1 MSGVRV
7 SVRHEDWV
15 DAARDSGNPWSGT
28 AERTSLGGGLA
39 ALPRPDLPPGPRREL
54 VDALHGLHHRVGWP
68 SLRSL
73 ATGAGCS
80 HTTVSSVFSSPR
92 MPSWGVLELIIEA
105 MGGDVAEF
113 HRLWLAASGPEA
125 ATPQSPARIAGRR
138 AEVTAVC
145 RHLETGAGLLLV
157 TGEAGIGKSRLVETA
172 ALSTNGLFVA
182 RGSALPLSAQVPL
195 LPITDALRS
204 VYQADDGEW
213 LKGALADC
221 PSYVPVVMRRL
232 LPELDEAVEG
242 PAVQDDD
249 LWRQRLF
256 SAVASAWTAL
266 AATRPIAV
274 LVEDLHWADSTTL
287 DLLEHLL
294 TVGQGIPI
302 VGTWRRD
309 DLAVRSEVKDWLS
322 RVRRLPRVAELGL
335 GPLNRDGTAEQLA
348 LLTGELPEPATVD
361 GIYRRTAGQPLF
373 TEQLVA
379 YGGEDQQLPELLA
392 DLLDRRLEGLDD
404 HAWRIARV
412 LGVADRPLSDVL
424 LEEVTSLPPTD
435 LAAGLHHLADRR
447 LLRSDTS
454 RVVELRHP
462 LLAEAI
468 RRRLVGPEALDTHR
482 RIAVVLSE
490 AGDCEPAEVAVHW
503 GHADDPRQEIVWR
516 IRAARTAARRF
527 AAVQESEQWLRV
539 LELWPDGT
547 HEAGDPPVTR
557 ARAHIAA
564 MDALKAAMQFD
575 RAADLSAKV
584 TNRLTDVQ
592 PEDRAALLVRAADFR
607 GFRES
612 AVVGLGLVEQALEVL
627 ATLEPSEE
635 YVRALDEQHN
645 QLMLLNRCDEA
656 HQVALEAVRA
666 AESIDIPH
674 LHRQMLSLLA
684 WHEADAGDVARGLQ
698 TVTTAQMLLPAGA
711 DPRGDI
717 RISAFH
723 TDLLL
728 RAGGRADEVE
738 AAGAPGLA
746 AAESAGIAEWQTN
759 RVRSN
764 VSEALTRA
772 GFVGRAAA
780 LIDPLTELPFDQDR
794 WPLHLERAHL
804 DVLRGLPDAA
814 QARLAPLRSDT
825 SSVLHEAGGM
835 LIARIQVVNYVAA
848 IDLWSRI
855 PERAFVLLQEFLD
868 EIVETEIGGL
878 SGPTFVLA
886 ARAAA
891 DLAERDGR
899 PGVARDHHRSALGR
913 LRERA
918 PESLFRSTK
927 RADGPATGE
936 SWRAETA
943 RLSGVASIPLWTHAA
958 SEWDKIDRP
967 HDAAYCRWRGAQ
979 DALTMGE
986 GRTAQRL
993 LHRAAQQAGEHVP
1006 LATAISETGARK
1018 RRTQQRG

>member
-1 MSGVRV
+1 M
-7 SVRHEDWV
+7 
-15 DAARDSGNPWSGT
+15 
-28 AERTSLGGGLA
+28 A

-54 VDALHGLHHRVGWP
+54 VDALHRLHHEVGWP

-73 ATGAGCS
+73 ATEAGCS

-92 MPSWGVLELIIEA
+92 LPSWGVLELIVEA

-113 HRLWLAASGPEA
+113 HRLWLAASGPEG
-125 ATPQSPARIAGRR
+125 ATPEITTRIAGRR
-138 AEVTAVC
+138 AEVAAV
-145 RHLETGAGLLLV
+145 RHHLETGAGLLLV
-157 TGEAGIGKSRLVETA
+157 TGEAGIGKTRLVETA
-172 ALSTNGLFVA
+172 ALSTQGLFVA

-195 LPITDALRS
+195 LTITDALRS
-204 VYQADDGEW
+204 IYQVDDGQW
-213 LKGALADC
+213 LKEVLADC
-221 PSYVPVVMRRL
+221 PSYVPVALCRL
-232 LPELDEAVEG
+232 LPELDETVEA
-242 PAVQDDD
+242 PVVQDDEM
-249 LWRQRLF
+249 WRQRLF
-256 SAVASAWTAL
+256 AAVASTWAGL
-266 AATRPIAV
+266 SATRPLAV

-309 DLAVRSEVKDWLS
+309 DLTVPSEVRDWLA
-322 RVRRLPRVAELGL
+322 RVRRLPRVDELAL
-335 GPLNRDGTAEQLA
+335 GPLTRDGTAEQLA
-348 LLTGELPEPATVD
+348 LLTREQPEPAMVD
-361 GIYRRTAGQPLF
+361 RIYRRTAGQPLF

-379 YGGEDQQLPELLA
+379 HGGDDQLLPDALA

-404 HAWRIARV
+404 HAWQIARV
-412 LGVADRPLSDVL
+412 LGVADRSLADVV
-424 LEEVTSLPPTD
+424 LEQATSLPPVA
-435 LAAGLHHLADRR
+435 LAAGLHRLADRR

-468 RRRLVGPEALDTHR
+468 QRRLVGPEAVETHR
-482 RIAVVLSE
+482 RIAIALTEE
-490 AGDCEPAEVAVHW
+490 ADSEPAEVAVHW
-503 GHADDPRQEIVWR
+503 HHADDPGQEIVWR

-539 LELWPDGT
+539 LELWPGGT
-547 HEAGDPPVTR
+547 QVAGDPPVTQ
-557 ARAHIAA
+557 ARAYIEA

-575 RAADLSAKV
+575 RAADLSAQV
-584 TNRLTDVQ
+584 TSRLTDVQ
-592 PEDRAALLVRAADFR
+592 AEDRAALLVRAADFR

-612 AVVGLGLVEQALEVL
+612 AEVGLGLVEEALEVY
-627 ATLEPSEE
+627 ATLQPSEE
-635 YVRALDEQHN
+635 HVRAMDEHHN

-656 HQVALEAVRA
+656 HGVAMAAVRA
-666 AESIDIPH
+666 AEATGIPH
-674 LHRQMLSLLA
+674 LHRQMLSILA
-684 WHEADAGDVARGLQ
+684 WHEADAGDLAQGLQ
-698 TVTTAQMLLPAGA
+698 TAATAQALLPPGA

-728 RAGGRADEVE
+728 RAAGRADEVE

-759 RVRSN
+759 QVRSN

-780 LIDPLTELPFDQDR
+780 LIDPVTELPFDQDR
-794 WPLHLERAHL
+794 WPLHLKRAHL
-804 DVLRGLPDAA
+804 DALRGRHDAA

-825 SSVLHEAGGM
+825 TSVLYNAGGM
-835 LIARIQVVNYVAA
+835 LIARIEVVNDVAA
-848 IDLWSRI
+848 IDLWSRA
-855 PERAFVLLQEFLD
+855 PERAFLLLQTFLD
-868 EIVETEIGGL
+868 EIVGTEIGAL

-891 DLAERDGR
+891 DLADLDVL
-899 PGVARDHHRSALGR
+899 PSDARDRHRSALRR

-918 PESLFRSTK
+918 PESLFRATN

-943 RLSGVASIPLWTHAA
+943 RLSGATSIPLWARAA
-958 SEWDKIDRP
+958 GEWDRIDRP
-967 HDAAYCRWRGAQ
+967 HDAAYCRWRGAR

-986 GRTAQRL
+986 GRIAQRML
-993 LHRAAQQAGEHVP
+993 RRAAQQAGEHVP
-1006 LATAISETGARK
+1006 LATAISETAARESQ
-1018 RRTQQRG
+1018 T